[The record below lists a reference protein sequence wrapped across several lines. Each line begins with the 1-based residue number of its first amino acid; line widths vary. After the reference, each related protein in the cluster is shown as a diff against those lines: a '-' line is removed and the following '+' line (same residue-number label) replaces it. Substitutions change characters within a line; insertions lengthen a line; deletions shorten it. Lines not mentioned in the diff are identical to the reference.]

1 MDGDAPLVKFAVN
14 AVRLQ
19 QAVLCPNCEVVSDS
33 PHDACM
39 VCGSRSLLPL
49 GRVLGRTNAECLPA
63 SRENTA
69 QRPDTA
75 LGTVF
80 VLTSPMPHKPRHR
93 RRASQ
98 R

>member
-1 MDGDAPLVKFAVN
+1 MDGDAPLIKFAVN

-33 PHDACM
+33 PHDACL

-49 GRVLGRTNAECLPA
+49 SRVLGRTDVECLPA
-63 SRENTA
+63 SHENRA
-69 QRPDTA
+69 QCPDAA
-75 LGTVF
+75 LGAVL